1 MRAVNLLPRDV
12 QRSGLKPTA
21 PVLTGVVGAIVVT
34 TALCAGFLL
43 QSAKVAEKRN
53 ELDAARA
60 ELALVPPPAPQQ
72 ADNGA
77 AGLAAEEAQRVI
89 ALQAAITGRVAW
101 DRILREV
108 SLVLPKDVWVS
119 SLSLNAPQPGEGVTA
134 RQFSISGNAY
144 SHEGVARLLSRIAL
158 IPDLA
163 NVQLG
168 GSNRLTP
175 GEKSTV
181 SWSITARIREPGSAT

>member
-12 QRSGLKPTA
+12 QRSALKPTA
-21 PVLTGVVGAIVVT
+21 PILTGVVGGIVVT
-34 TALCAGFLL
+34 TVLCAGFLL

-60 ELALVPPPAPQQ
+60 ELALVPPPATQH

-77 AGLAAEEAQRVI
+77 AGLAAEEAQRVT
-89 ALQAAITGRVAW
+89 ALQGAISGRVAW
-101 DRILREV
+101 DRILREI
-108 SLVLPKDVWVS
+108 SLVLPKDVWLTT
-119 SLSLNAPQPGEGVTA
+119 LSLAAPDPAGDING
-134 RQFSISGNAY
+134 RQFSIAGNAY
-144 SHEGVARLLSRIAL
+144 SHDGVARLLSRIAL

-168 GSNRLTP
+168 SSNKLVP
-175 GEKSTV
+175 GATSTV
-181 SWSITARIREPGSAT
+181 SWTISARIRVPGSSS

>member
-12 QRSGLKPTA
+12 QRSSLRPTP
-21 PVLTGVVGAIVVT
+21 PVLTGIVGAIVVT

-60 ELALVPPPAPQQ
+60 ELALVPPPAPQTT
-72 ADNGA
+72 DTG
-77 AGLAAEEAQRVI
+77 AGLAAEEAQRVT
-89 ALQAAITGRVAW
+89 ALQSAITGRVAW

-108 SLVLPKDVWVS
+108 SLVLPKDVWVTT
-119 SLSLNAPQPGEGVTA
+119 LSLTAPQPGDGDAA
-134 RQFSISGNAY
+134 RQFSIAGSAY

-158 IPDLA
+158 IPDLT

-168 GSNRLTP
+168 NSNRLIP
-175 GEKSTV
+175 GKQSTV
-181 SWSITARIREPGSAT
+181 TWGIVARIREPGATS

>member
-1 MRAVNLLPRDV
+1 MRAVNLLPRDI

-60 ELALVPPPAPQQ
+60 ELALVPPPKAQQ
-72 ADNGA
+72 ADTGA
-77 AGLAAEEAQRVI
+77 GFVAEEAQRLV
-89 ALQAAITGRVAW
+89 ALQAAISGRVAW

-108 SLVLPKDVWVS
+108 SLVLPKDVWLA
-119 SLSLNAPQPGEGVTA
+119 SLALAAPKPGEGVTA
-134 RQFSISGNAY
+134 KQFAISGSAY

-168 GSNRLTP
+168 SSNVLTP
-175 GEKSTV
+175 GQKSAV
-181 SWSITARIREPGSAT
+181 SWSITARIREPGAPS

>member
-12 QRSGLKPTA
+12 QSSRLKPTA

-60 ELALVPPPAPQQ
+60 ELALVPPPVTQQ
-72 ADNGA
+72 ADTG
-77 AGLAAEEAQRVI
+77 AGLAVEETQRVT
-89 ALQAAITGRVAW
+89 ALQSAITGRVAW

-108 SLVLPKDVWVS
+108 SLVLPKDVWLS
-119 SLSLNAPQPGEGVTA
+119 SLGLTAPQPGDGDTA
-134 RQFSISGNAY
+134 KQFTIAGSAY
-144 SHEGVARLLSRIAL
+144 SHEGVARLLSRLAL

-168 GSNRLTP
+168 SSVKLIP
-175 GEKSTV
+175 GKKSTV
-181 SWSITARIREPGSAT
+181 TWNIVARIREPGSTS